1 MKKQSHYVTT
11 ESKKGGGSKAGE
23 FNANEG
29 WFKMFRKRFG
39 EVASADQEAADK
51 FTDTVKKIIEEERK
65 KRKELRRKDICYR
78 FLMKMKVPYSGE
90 RGENDTK
97 DIN

>member
-1 MKKQSHYVTT
+1 
-11 ESKKGGGSKAGE
+11 
-23 FNANEG
+23 
-29 WFKMFRKRFG
+29 MFRKRFG
-39 EVASADQEAADK
+39 EAASADQEAADK

-90 RGENDTK
+90 RGGNGTK
-97 DIN
+97 DIYW